1 MVNFEIVEPHYDGQ
15 DYWIFDSL
23 EEAKD
28 AGIAYL
34 EEQDADRVN
43 SDDGIIYPRTMIR
56 RITMEILWDEF
67 WKNYTEER
75 KLVDN
80 MTDEEYEKIDNRI
93 KGEGK

>member
-1 MVNFEIVEPHYDGQ
+1 MRHYRIKMTPTSFNFCMVNFEIVEPHYDGQ

-43 SDDGIIYPRTMIR
+43 SDSTALYCQIHYEWETIKYY
-56 RITMEILWDEF
+56 
-67 WKNYTEER
+67 YTEEGV
-75 KLVDN
+75 KYWMQTLK
-80 MTDEEYEKIDNRI
+80 YFK
-93 KGEGK
+93 